1 MLEQF
6 IENCEECIYHK
17 YAEVHP
23 ERIHSDWTL
32 EDAHDLDDFIEKYM
46 SEEFETFINGG
57 E

>member
-32 EDAHDLDDFIEKYM
+32 EDASDLDDFIEKYM